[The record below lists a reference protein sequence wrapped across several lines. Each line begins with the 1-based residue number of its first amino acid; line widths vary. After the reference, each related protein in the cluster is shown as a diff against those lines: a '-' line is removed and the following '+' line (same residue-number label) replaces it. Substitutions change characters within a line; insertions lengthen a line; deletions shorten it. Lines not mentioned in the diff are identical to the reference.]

1 MYKRPHHIHPQ
12 MYEEYVKA
20 YRHYSVTYGADT
32 AIFYQVGKF
41 YELYDWIDPKTGQA
55 QTSMRRAMEILGTQ
69 MSERKGDAPGG
80 LTGLFGGVPDQN
92 LHKYASLLTRKN
104 WTVVVINQVKD
115 AKGNVAERTMSRI
128 LTPGTHIESI
138 TTDVLYTSAIWLEDS
153 AWGSNEPPSF
163 ALASID
169 LSTGRIYTY
178 EGTATG
184 RQGAWTADDA
194 FHYFQVY
201 PPRECVVYW
210 RGDSIARPTAATLG
224 RQFGLYGVSVS
235 VQQADAKAQG
245 GLEKALVRESLFKR
259 SIPVRSLLPTMQ
271 ALNIQEGSKTER
283 CLASLLHRVHEVF
296 PQGPTKL
303 FPPLVWQPSA
313 SLSLGNHALIQL
325 NMVTPQIEDS
335 ILGLYLKTQTK
346 MGRRAMRSR
355 ILYPIAD
362 PAALDTRYNEIA
374 LMDTRHSS
382 TEQYL
387 RAIDDLPR
395 LHRRISA
402 GETSPAEI
410 IALDTSYRAMH
421 AMQSVF
427 ADTLLAQQGWT
438 APKLQN
444 TLQSVFSVEKAIAMK
459 SADDM
464 YCFQTGVAP
473 AVDAVEADI
482 AAIHGKFQGCLET
495 VRQWAGLPPEALRL
509 EFRETMAPFITGKKA
524 AFDAIRT
531 RLKDAT
537 RPFPGMELAAKKGS
551 AMEIPYLESLFR
563 ELQVARAKLQEEIR
577 RALPGLCD
585 TVAEASL
592 GQWDLAEEWVS
603 LIDVSYTIWKVSKDL
618 GFVRPTVVPGDTGS
632 VQIEGLRHPL
642 IEAAMTRV
650 EYVAHDVC
658 LGDGETGWLVYG
670 MNASGKSSLMKAVG
684 IAVILAQAGCH
695 VPARSM
701 TFSPFQS
708 LFTRILNTD
717 NLWSGLSSFAVE
729 MTELREIVARAGPRS
744 LVLGDELCS
753 GTESVSATALVGAS
767 LQYLHDRNV
776 RFIFATHLHGLTPL
790 IQGLKAM
797 KVWHLKVLYDRA
809 ADRLVY
815 ERTLTPGAGSS
826 LYGLEVAR
834 AMNLPADLIE
844 SAMAI
849 RRTLLGTATDVDA
862 PLSEW
867 NGSVQRRQCERC
879 EAQITGALEVHH
891 IEEQNVADAET
902 GRLPSG
908 QHKDHPRNLIV
919 VCGKCHDLHHAGKIT
934 IHPVKQTSDGPVR
947 IIEEAVAEPKQE
959 SRRSSK
965 WNSDQIR
972 IIESYLVK
980 YPMCPPKRIV
990 FDLREKEGIQISVA
1004 ALKGFRH

>member
-1 MYKRPHHIHPQ
+1 

-20 YRHYSVTYGADT
+20 YRHYSVKYGADT
-32 AIFYQVGKF
+32 AVFYQVGKF
-41 YELYDWIDPKTGQA
+41 YELYDWIDAKTGEA

-80 LTGLFGGVPDQN
+80 QTGLFGGVPEQS
-92 LHKYASLLTRKN
+92 LHKYAGLLTKKN
-104 WTVVVINQVKD
+104 WTVIVINQVKD
-115 AKGNVAERTMSRI
+115 AKGNVTERTMSRV
-128 LTPGTHIESI
+128 LTPGTHVECI

-178 EGTATG
+178 EGIATG

-210 RGDSIARPTAATLG
+210 RGDSVAIPDAASLA
-224 RQFGLYGVSVS
+224 RQFGLYGVRVS
-235 VQQADAKAQG
+235 VLQAKAQG
-245 GLEKALVRESLFKR
+245 GLEKALVREDILKR
-259 SIPVRSLLPTMQ
+259 SIPVRSLLPVMQ
-271 ALNIQEGSKTER
+271 AIQIEAGSRTER
-283 CLASLLHRVHEVF
+283 CLVALLHRIHEVF
-296 PQGPTKL
+296 PQGPMKL
-303 FPPLVWQPSA
+303 FPPLAWQPSS

-325 NMVTPQIEDS
+325 NMVTPQVEDS

-355 ILYPIAD
+355 ILYPVAD
-362 PAALDTRYNEIA
+362 PVVLDTRYNEID
-374 LMDTRHSS
+374 LMDKHHSV
-382 TEQYL
+382 TVREL
-387 RAIDDLPR
+387 RSIDDLPR

-402 GETSPAEI
+402 GETSPAEV
-410 IALDTSYRAMH
+410 IALDTSYRAIRNLH
-421 AMQSVF
+421 GTLAG
-427 ADTLLAQQGWT
+427 TLLGPKGWT
-438 APKLQN
+438 AVQLQN
-444 TLQSVFSVEKAIAMK
+444 TLNSVFSLEKALTMK
-459 SADDM
+459 SADDS

-473 AVDAVEADI
+473 EVDQVEARI
-482 AAIHGKFQGCLET
+482 TAIHRKFQECVET
-495 VRQWAGLPPEALRL
+495 VRQWLGLPPDALRL
-509 EFRETMAPFITGKKA
+509 EFRETMGPLMTGKKA
-524 AFDAIRT
+524 AFDAIR
-531 RLKDAT
+531 LHIKDAN
-537 RPFPGMELAAKKGS
+537 RPFPGMAMAMKKSAAI
-551 AMEIPYLESLFR
+551 EIPHLDTLFR
-563 ELQVARAKLQEEIR
+563 ELQAARASLQEEIR
-577 RALPGLCD
+577 RALPSLCD
-585 TVAEASL
+585 KIAEASL
-592 GQWDLAEEWVS
+592 DQWDLAEEWVARV
-603 LIDVSYTIWKVSKDL
+603 DVSYTIWKVSKDL
-618 GFVRPTVVPGDTGS
+618 GFVRPALVPSDTGS

-642 IEAAMTRV
+642 IEATMTRV

-658 LGDGETGWLVYG
+658 LKDTETGWLVYG

-684 IAVILAQAGCH
+684 IAVILAQAGCP
-695 VPARSM
+695 VPAKSM
-701 TFSPFQS
+701 SFSPFQS
-708 LFTRILNTD
+708 IFTRILNTD

-767 LQYLHDRNV
+767 LQYLHARGV
-776 RFIFATHLHGLTPL
+776 RFIFATHLHGLDPIIKDLT
-790 IQGLKAM
+790 AM

-844 SAMAI
+844 NAMAI
-849 RRTLLGTATDVDA
+849 RRKLLGTATDTDA
-862 PLSEW
+862 PLSQW

-879 EAQITGALEVHH
+879 GLQITTALEVHH
-891 IEEQNVADAET
+891 IEEQNTADEET

-908 QHKDHPRNLIV
+908 QHKDHVRNLIV
-919 VCGKCHDLHHAGKIT
+919 VCGTCHDLHHAGKIA

-947 IIEEAVAEPKQE
+947 IIEELDTEAEAEAVQKE

-972 IIESYLVK
+972 IIEGYLKK
-980 YPMCPPKRIV
+980 YPMCPPKRLAL
-990 FDLREKEGIQISVA
+990 DLREKEGIDISVG
-1004 ALKGFRH
+1004 ALKGFRN